1 MATALKTTSAS
12 KRELLE
18 LCKKQEVNFLRLQ
31 FTDILGVNKNV
42 EVPESQF
49 DKALEG
55 DIMFDG
61 SSIEGFVRI
70 EESDMVLKPDLD
82 TFRVLPYDDEGGR
95 IARLICDIYNPD
107 GSSFAGCTRQ
117 ALQRQIAAAKAL
129 GYEMMAGAEAEFFI
143 FQLDASGEPTTDTH
157 DHGGYFDQTPVDRAA
172 EIRRLI
178 IRDLVSMGFEV
189 EAGHHEV
196 APGQHEIDFRY
207 TVALET
213 ADNLATFRFI
223 VRNVAYRHGF
233 LATFM
238 PKPIFGQNGSGMHTH
253 QSLFKGGKNAFH
265 DPAGKWELSATA
277 IQYVAGLL
285 KHARGFCAVTN
296 PLVNSYKRL
305 VPGYEAPTNVAWSQR
320 NRSPLVRDPH
330 QRRPV
335 ALRPGNVG
343 RGLVPGHQ
351 PLVAV
356 HERVGHGA
364 EAARVLQQPRHVL
377 NRGRREL
384 PLPGGIVEGVLP
396 ALEEGLVRVHPGA
409 VLAKDR
415 LGHEGGKE
423 PVAVGDV
430 ADDEPER
437 RQVVRGLEGD
447 RVAEIDFVLPR
458 CDFVVTRLDLEPHRH
473 QVPDDEA
480 PDLLGPVHRGL
491 IEVATV
497 IMGVGGGL
505 AARVEL
511 EDEEL
516 RFGARHHL
524 VAQRLRRRDL
534 PLQRLARASRERRP
548 VGVVDV
554 ADEPGDAPPLVVVRQ
569 HPERVEVGLQDH
581 VRLLDPHEPLDRR
594 AVEHDVALERL
605 VELALGHFDVL
616 VDAQDVGEL
625 EAQEVDFLLLAELEQ
640 LALAGAGGLEG
651 GGHRG
656 IEAGEDGRGR

>member
-1 MATALKTTSAS
+1 MATALKTTGAS

-49 DKALEG
+49 EKALEG

-70 EESDMVLKPDLD
+70 EESDMVLKPDLE

-143 FQLDASGEPTTDTH
+143 FQLDASGQPTTETH
-157 DHGGYFDQTPVDRAA
+157 DHGGYFDQTPVDRAE

-207 TVALET
+207 TAALET

-238 PKPIFGQNGSGMHTH
+238 PKPILGQNGSGMHTH

-320 NRSPLVRDPH
+320 NRSPLVRIPD
-330 QRRPV
+330 RR
-335 ALRPGNVG
+335 
-343 RGLVPGHQ
+343 
-351 PLVAV
+351 
-356 HERVGHGA
+356 
-364 EAARVLQQPRHVL
+364 
-377 NRGRREL
+377 
-384 PLPGGIVEGVLP
+384 GIGT
-396 ALEEGLVRVHPGA
+396 
-409 VLAKDR
+409 
-415 LGHEGGKE
+415 
-423 PVAVGDV
+423 
-430 ADDEPER
+430 
-437 RQVVRGLEGD
+437 
-447 RVAEIDFVLPR
+447 R
-458 CDFVVTRLDLEPHRH
+458 C
-473 QVPDDEA
+473 
-480 PDLLGPVHRGL
+480 
-491 IEVATV
+491 
-497 IMGVGGGL
+497 
-505 AARVEL
+505 
-511 EDEEL
+511 EL
-516 RFGARHHL
+516 RMPDPSAN
-524 VAQRLRRRDL
+524 
-534 PLQRLARASRERRP
+534 PYLALAVQLASGLDGITQKLIPPDPVNKNIFTMSFRERRKYRIDELP
-548 VGVVDV
+548 RDLHEALDMLEKDDV
-554 ADEPGDAPPLVVVRQ
+554 IRDALGS
-569 HPERVEVGLQDH
+569 HIYERFVEAKREEWQEYIGQVS
-581 VRLLDPHEPLDRR
+581 EWELDRY
-594 AVEHDVALERL
+594 
-605 VELALGHFDVL
+605 LG
-616 VDAQDVGEL
+616 QY
-625 EAQEVDFLLLAELEQ
+625 
-640 LALAGAGGLEG
+640 
-651 GGHRG
+651 
-656 IEAGEDGRGR
+656 